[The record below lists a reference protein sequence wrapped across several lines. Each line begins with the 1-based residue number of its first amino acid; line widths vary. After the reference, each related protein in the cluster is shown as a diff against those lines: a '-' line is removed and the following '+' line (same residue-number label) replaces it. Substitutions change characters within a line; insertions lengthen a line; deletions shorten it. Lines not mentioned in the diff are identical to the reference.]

1 MSTNSNALQTIISG
15 SYRKHFDEMLALKRA
30 LVTESV
36 LVTAPVSD
44 IVVNVGE
51 EFALLDE
58 DPIEDPR
65 ALQDSIFAMIRRSS
79 FLVLANV
86 HGYLGT
92 AATME
97 VGYAIAQGLQILTL
111 EPMNDPNI
119 AGYTRT
125 LSEVFPQIRSRFEAE
140 LQVVRELTHNEA
152 IVR

>member
-1 MSTNSNALQTIISG
+1 MSSDNSALLTIISG

-30 LVTESV
+30 LTTERVT
-36 LVTAPVSD
+36 VTAPVSEL
-44 IVVNVGE
+44 VVNVGE

-86 HGYLGT
+86 DGYMGT

-111 EPMNDPNI
+111 EPVSDPNI

-125 LSEVFPQIRSRFEAE
+125 LSEVFPQIRCRFEDE
-140 LQVVRELTHNEA
+140 LRVVRPLDRDEVLA
-152 IVR
+152 D